1 MNESADDCHLR
12 FGRAVHSVLDFHAGK
27 RIAIAAHGAV
37 ISLFVSR
44 LMGIP
49 AFPFWSELGLP
60 SFVVLD
66 MNSRSIFAKENIV

>member
-1 MNESADDCHLR
+1 M
-12 FGRAVHSVLDFHAGK
+12 LDFHAGK
-27 RIAIAAHGAV
+27 RIAIATHGTV

-49 AFPFWSELGLP
+49 AFPCRSELGLP
-60 SFVVLD
+60 TFIVLD